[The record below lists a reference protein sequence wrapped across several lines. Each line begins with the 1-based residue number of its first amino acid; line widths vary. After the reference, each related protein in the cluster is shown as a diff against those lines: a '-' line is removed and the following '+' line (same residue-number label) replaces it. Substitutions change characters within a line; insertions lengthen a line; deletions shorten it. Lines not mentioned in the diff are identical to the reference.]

1 MSCNKIRN
9 LSLSK
14 KLDGGYLNVKKRA
27 SNMKQRVKKGGY
39 QEYLQKHNNSLNKVG
54 GGSNKRGD
62 SKDSKHKVVAIKL
75 KNSPNKQRKPKQLKK
90 EVKEVK
96 GIPDILPK
104 KQDHVP
110 KAVPKPVP
118 KAVPK
123 PVPKAV
129 PKAVSKPVPKNPV
142 KQRGVPIKMPITGG
156 NQKKRSVTR
165 SNSRRTNTR
174 RKSSKRKHDLK
185 KGKRI
190 SVTKTR
196 KYSDKDI
203 SKIQEKL
210 KSIKQKSTHQIKE
223 ELNKQGVHLTGKSPS
238 ILKDIY
244 MYSQLCGINIR
255 RE

>member
-1 MSCNKIRN
+1 MSCNKMGN

-14 KLDGGYLNVKKRA
+14 KLDGGYLNVKKRN
-27 SNMKQRVKKGGY
+27 SNLKQRVKKGGY

-54 GGSNKRGD
+54 GNPKKRDD

-90 EVKEVK
+90 EVKD
-96 GIPDILPK
+96 IPDILPK
-104 KQDHVP
+104 KKDP
-110 KAVPKPVP
+110 SLSSKPIPEPVPKPIP
-118 KAVPK
+118 KK
-123 PVPKAV
+123 PV
-129 PKAVSKPVPKNPV
+129 V
-142 KQRGVPIKMPITGG
+142 KQRGIPIKMPTTGG
-156 NQKKRSVTR
+156 HQKKRSVTR

-174 RKSSKRKHDLK
+174 IKSSKRKHDLK

-210 KSIKQKSTHQIKE
+210 KSIKQKSTNQIKE
-223 ELNKQGVHLTGKSPS
+223 ELNKQGIHLSGKSPS

>member
-39 QEYLQKHNNSLNKVG
+39 QEYLQKHNNSLNKVN
-54 GGSNKRGD
+54 GGSKKRGD

-90 EVKEVK
+90 EVK

-110 KAVPKPVP
+110 KP
-118 KAVPK
+118 
-123 PVPKAV
+123 
-129 PKAVSKPVPKNPV
+129 VSKPVSKAVPKNPV

-210 KSIKQKSTHQIKE
+210 KSIKQKSTNQIKE

>member
-1 MSCNKIRN
+1 MSCNKIGN

-39 QEYLQKHNNSLNKVG
+39 QEYLQKHNNSLNKVN
-54 GGSNKRGD
+54 GGSKKRGD

-90 EVKEVK
+90 EVK

-104 KQDHVP
+104 KLSSVP
-110 KAVPKPVP
+110 KPVPKPVP
-118 KAVPK
+118 KAVS
-123 PVPKAV
+123 KAV
-129 PKAVSKPVPKNPV
+129 PKAVPKNPV

-174 RKSSKRKHDLK
+174 RKSIKRKHDLK

-210 KSIKQKSTHQIKE
+210 KSIKQKSTNQIKE